1 MARPRFVPDAEQG
14 RKVRTMAALGI
25 RQEEIAL
32 ILGLRSPKTLR
43 RHFREDLDRAAP
55 EANARVAQSL
65 FQQATSGKNTA
76 ASIFWLKARAGWREQ
91 AVGTPQPVEL
101 PHFLVV
107 PEKEIV

>member
-1 MARPRFVPDAEQG
+1 VARPRFVPDAEQG
-14 RKVRTMAALGI
+14 RKVRAMAALGI
-25 RQEEIAL
+25 RQEDIAL

-76 ASIFWLKARAGWREQ
+76 ASIFWLKARAGWQEH
-91 AVGTPQPVEL
+91 AVSTARPVEL
-101 PHFLVV
+101 PPFLVV
-107 PEKEIV
+107 AAKEVT

>member
-1 MARPRFVPDAEQG
+1 MARPRFVSDAEQG
-14 RKVRTMAALGI
+14 RKVRAMAALGI
-25 RQEEIAL
+25 RQEDIAL

-65 FQQATSGKNTA
+65 FQQATSGKNTTA
-76 ASIFWLKARAGWREQ
+76 TIFWLKARAGWREQ
-91 AVGTPQPVEL
+91 AVSTPRPVEL